1 MLWWMEIEVDLTA
14 DPERLRMVDASDVES
29 CTLVLAGP
37 QAPIAP
43 AGVARFEEHAWVP
56 VETIRRLAGDRV
68 TAALVAHARA
78 GGWLDERLGAVRARC
93 ERRLDGAAAPA
104 PITDPGCDEA
114 VFREVVGHFATGVAV
129 ITARRG
135 GENYGMTASA
145 VASLSLEPPMLLV
158 CLNRASVTHGALEA
172 AGAFGVN
179 VLNDGQAD
187 IATRFAGAERG
198 SRFAGLRTHSGP
210 LGQPLLSDA
219 LARLECRVT
228 ETVSGGTHTVFLG
241 TVHHAEA
248 TPGSPLTYFR
258 GRFGRFEDTAF
269 AAT

>member
-1 MLWWMEIEVDLTA
+1 MEIEVDLTA
-14 DPERLRMVDASDVES
+14 DPERLRLVDAHDVES
-29 CTLVLAGP
+29 FTLVLTGP
-37 QAPIAP
+37 EAPLAT
-43 AGVARFEEHAWVP
+43 ADVARFEAHAWVR
-56 VETIRRLAGDRV
+56 VDAIRRLAGERAA
-68 TAALVAHARA
+68 AALVARARA

-93 ERRLDGAAAPA
+93 ERRLNGAATPA
-104 PITDPGCDEA
+104 PVTDPTCDET

-135 GENYGMTASA
+135 GRDYGMTASA

-158 CLNRASVTHGALEA
+158 CLNRASVTHGALAA
-172 AGAFGVN
+172 AGAFGVS
-179 VLNDGQAD
+179 VLTDEQAE
-187 IATRFAGAERG
+187 IATRFAGAERT
-198 SRFAGLRTHSGP
+198 SRFAGLRLHNGP

-228 ETVSGGTHTVFLG
+228 ETVSGGSHTVFLG

-258 GRFGRFEDTAF
+258 GRFGRLDDAAF